1 MTICRTRYKITH
13 YAGNFWSV
21 EKELA
26 EREKKKKKK
35 KVQNGVM
42 QFLIKE
48 NGKEKFAAKLNYK
61 RADHPLSIS
70 LLFSSLVCFSIR
82 PSYITSSIIYSVI
95 ICCDIFCV

>member
-1 MTICRTRYKITH
+1 MRVIFGVLKKNWQR
-13 YAGNFWSV
+13 G
-21 EKELA
+21 
-26 EREKKKKKK
+26 KKKKKK

-95 ICCDIFCV
+95 YFVCDIFCV